1 MSSGERLDAYI
12 ATGGTNGIVYCA
24 PIYYALEAAGGN
36 NVATGLPA
44 KWGSAEVTKEQII
57 AWDPDV
63 IFIRYYSIGQS
74 MTNDSVYDDTALSG
88 VAAVKN
94 SRVYYI
100 RGSSN
105 GMDPAIAIADACRM
119 ARLMYP
125 DTFSGLDV
133 EAEGNAIYREFYGKD
148 DLYTDMLDD
157 FGVFDRW
164 D

>member
-1 MSSGERLDAYI
+1 
-12 ATGGTNGIVYCA
+12 
-24 PIYYALEAAGGN
+24 
-36 NVATGLPA
+36 
-44 KWGSAEVTKEQII
+44 
-57 AWDPDV
+57 
-63 IFIRYYSIGQS
+63 
-74 MTNDSVYDDTALSG
+74 
-88 VAAVKN
+88 
-94 SRVYYI
+94 
-100 RGSSN
+100 
-105 GMDPAIAIADACRM
+105 M